1 MGQQVVVVERPSTK
15 PGVIRF
21 EANRTL
27 TGMGHEVFRSLDD
40 AIGPRPAAVL
50 ARTLLSSGKVDAV
63 HMYSNMITVD
73 LTNPS
78 DSGGL
83 SDLVRDMY
91 QYWKPGMDLPT
102 FDAPAEEAPAMATTD
117 GGSGPATAESPY
129 TKLVPQNLRE
139 RSAAALAKWQAGQ

>member
-1 MGQQVVVVERPSTK
+1 M
-15 PGVIRF
+15 IRF

-40 AIGPRPAAVL
+40 AIGPRPAAML

-91 QYWKPGMDLPT
+91 QYWKPGMEMPVFDDPAPDADAAPT
-102 FDAPAEEAPAMATTD
+102 AAAPAGA
-117 GGSGPATAESPY
+117 SGPEAAYLS
-129 TKLVPQNLRE
+129 LVPPTLVE
-139 RSAAALAKWQAGQ
+139 RSRAAMTKWKAEH